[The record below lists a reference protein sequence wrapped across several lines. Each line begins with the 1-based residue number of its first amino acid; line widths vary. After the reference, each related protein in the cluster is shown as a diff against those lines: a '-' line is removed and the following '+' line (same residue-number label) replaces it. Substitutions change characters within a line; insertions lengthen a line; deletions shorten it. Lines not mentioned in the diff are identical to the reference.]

1 MRRWLVALTLLLSL
15 TGLAGFGAIHL
26 YRAPGPLPAPRAV
39 MVPRGGLERVGAA
52 LRDAGVIRSPL
63 AFRIA
68 ALATYRA
75 GPVHAAEFA
84 FPAGASLQQVLAVLR
99 TGRPVQHRLTIPE
112 GLTSAEIAALVAA
125 ADALAGDPP
134 VPPEGAV
141 LPQTYDY
148 ERGTTRETL
157 LARAHAALLRAL
169 DRAWAERDPAL
180 PFTGPDQA
188 LTLASIVEKETAKP
202 DERPRVAAV
211 FLNRLRLGMKL
222 QSDPTVV
229 YGASGGLGTLDRK
242 LSRAD
247 LDRDDAYNT
256 YRNPGLPPGP
266 ICNPGIASI
275 LAVTRPAQTSDLYFV
290 ADGSGGHAFAATLPE
305 HLRNVA
311 RYRALE
317 QHPPER
323 AHPGG

>member
-1 MRRWLVALTLLLSL
+1 
-15 TGLAGFGAIHL
+15 
-26 YRAPGPLPAPRAV
+26 
-39 MVPRGGLERVGAA
+39 
-52 LRDAGVIRSPL
+52 
-63 AFRIA
+63 
-68 ALATYRA
+68 
-75 GPVHAAEFA
+75 
-84 FPAGASLQQVLAVLR
+84 
-99 TGRPVQHRLTIPE
+99 VQHRLTIPE

-134 VPPEGAV
+134 VPPEGAI

-148 ERGTTRETL
+148 ERGTTREVL
-157 LARAHAALLRAL
+157 LARAHAALVRAL
-169 DRAWAERDPAL
+169 DRAWSERDPAL
-180 PFTGPDQA
+180 PFSSPEQA
-188 LTLASIVEKETAKP
+188 LTLASIVEKETAQP
-202 DERPRVAAV
+202 EERPRVAAV

-229 YGASGGLGTLDRK
+229 YGASGGMGALDRK

-247 LDRDDAYNT
+247 LERDDTYNT
-256 YRNPGLPPGP
+256 YRNAGLPPGP

-275 LAVTRPAQTSDLYFV
+275 LAVTRPARTNDLYFV

-317 QHPPER
+317 HP
-323 AHPGG
+323 HSGG